1 MHPLFPDPQRRRI
14 NLGGVSG
21 PTHASVLNNVQ
32 SQRVQRQRQKRE
44 TDAATRVQAAWRGFV
59 GRRRVRGHLRSV
71 FDRDLDG
78 IDAMRVL
85 VTLRE
90 KELLDVWVNAMLT
103 RGEAQLFCSATAPHL
118 ESWSF
123 LVRHIARLILANVAR
138 QPKIASMQLLR
149 TLLTP
154 AVVKQYLGDV
164 QGTVFLQSLM
174 SDLLRQRFYE
184 VVSTAL
190 YSMSKTS
197 PETPLLAQLC
207 TAPFEALPCALQLL
221 LPFLT
226 NTLTIPLLPNLLPIT
241 SLTAFSAKIPSFS
254 RWRFMEEDLAALS
267 GLGTEKKVHLLAN
280 LVAFMQPRYPTLDSD
295 SLEAYLALLTALLTG
310 LPTYLLDPVGRGALS
325 ESTIS
330 GDDNS
335 DDDEDEDAEP
345 TQAAARPFTI
355 DARTRKRVDTIPST
369 THLSA
374 LLRARSSSGAASDSE
389 PLINFVAVLVGPSGW
404 PSKKQTVLGAVLG
417 IGVGAGVGLG
427 SCIAEI
433 YRTQISGRSF
443 EALVEAG
450 RKPASQNA
458 GPVNAAAL
466 MLLLDLFT
474 QTLLTMGDDEFF
486 AFPADESESSADL
499 EVNASSSTQVQAQN
513 PLRKE
518 ELLDL
523 TRGLMRLVLALYFSG
538 DARPSSEPLIRER
551 KCIAPEVKRLR
562 SKAVRF
568 LLAVHARDSRR
579 SFLPEDHWHA
589 KTERYIN
596 LKAFV
601 EVAAREEAHVP
612 QADATDRERAYFAPR
627 LAILHAVPFA
637 LPFRTRAAVFQMWSS
652 MLRAFR
658 AERHWQRQQRVPLQV
673 QQRRRQQEFRWPQRV
688 VGRAYRDGH
697 VIEVAEDIPREEWAP
712 EDERRL
718 AMDLDLDVAPP
729 PVPPPAPLRNPEP
742 DSEGVVKI
750 RRDHVAEDGFAQL
763 KDMPVEFFHGPFAV
777 AFVDKLGM
785 PEGNVG
791 HLGLYKEFFTAI
803 CKEVFRPGGELG
815 LWVENEKHEIYP
827 NPASSARTS
836 EKLEWF
842 RFIGRIVGK
851 ALHDGILIDFAFAG
865 FFLAK
870 WLGRQVYLDDLASL
884 DPSLYRGLLFLKHYT
899 GDVEDLSLNFTA
911 DVDDEGTLRTV
922 DLMPDGGNT
931 TVTKANR
938 LQYIYL
944 IAHLR
949 LSWQIKPQS
958 EAFFRGLSD
967 LIEPRWLKMFNQQEL
982 QTLLGGADVDTGID
996 VDDLRA
1002 NTDYQGVFHPDHATM
1017 LERANPSQQPQD
1029 GRIPEGLKP
1038 REHPTIVIFWN
1049 VVKTFNPK
1057 ELRAL
1062 LHFVTSC
1069 SRPPLLGFKNLHPHF
1084 TIQDMGLDTED
1095 HLPAAATCSNLL
1107 LLPRYTDEAVLKE
1120 KLLCAIMS
1128 ESGF

>member
-21 PTHASVLNNVQ
+21 PTHASVLNDVQ
-32 SQRVQRQRQKRE
+32 SQRAQRQRQKRE
-44 TDAATRVQAAWRGFV
+44 ADAATRVQAAWRGFV

-71 FDRDLDG
+71 FERDMGG

-85 VTLRE
+85 VILRE
-90 KELLDVWVNAMLT
+90 EELLDVWVNVMLT

-123 LVRHIARLILANVAR
+123 LVRRIAGLILASVAR
-138 QPKIASMQLLR
+138 QPKLASMQLLR

-154 AVVKQYLGDV
+154 AVVKQHLGDV
-164 QGTVFLQSLM
+164 QGTVFLRSLM
-174 SDLLRQRFYE
+174 SDLLRQRFHE
-184 VVSTAL
+184 IVSTAL
-190 YSMSKTS
+190 YSMSKMS

-207 TAPFEALPCALQLL
+207 TAPFEALPCASQLL

-226 NTLTIPLLPNLLPIT
+226 NTLTIPLLPNLLPIA

-254 RWRFMEEDLAALS
+254 RWRFTEEDLAALR

-280 LVAFMQPRYPTLDSD
+280 LVAFMQPRYPTLNSD
-295 SLEAYLALLTALLTG
+295 SLEAYLALLTAVLTG
-310 LPTYLLDPVGRGALS
+310 LPAYLLDPDGRVTL
-325 ESTIS
+325 STIS
-330 GDDNS
+330 DDDNS
-335 DDDEDEDAEP
+335 DDDEDDEP
-345 TQAAARPFTI
+345 AQAAAAAPPFKI
-355 DARTRKRVDTIPST
+355 DARTRKRIDTLPSPS
-369 THLSA
+369 HLSA
-374 LLRARSSSGAASDSE
+374 LLRARSSSGAASESE
-389 PLINFVAVLVGPSGW
+389 SLINFVAVLVGPSGW
-404 PSKKQTVLGAVLG
+404 SSKKQTVLGTVLG
-417 IGVGAGVGLG
+417 IGISAGVGLG

-433 YRTQISGRSF
+433 YRTQICGRSF
-443 EALVEAG
+443 EELVEAG

-474 QTLLTMGDDEFF
+474 QTVLTMGDDEFF
-486 AFPADESESSADL
+486 AFPADESESSADPGL
-499 EVNASSSTQVQAQN
+499 NASSSTQVQSRN

-538 DARPSSEPLIRER
+538 DARPSSEFIQER

-579 SFLPEDHWHA
+579 SFLPEGHWHA
-589 KTERYIN
+589 ETERYIN

-601 EVAAREEAHVP
+601 EVAGREEAHVP

-627 LAILHAVPFA
+627 LAILHALPFA

-658 AERHWQRQQRVPLQV
+658 AQRHWQQQQQRVPPRV
-673 QQRRRQQEFRWPQRV
+673 QRRRRQQEFRWPQRV
-688 VGRAYRDGH
+688 IGRAYRDGY
-697 VIEVAEDIPREEWAP
+697 VLEIAEDIPREEWAP
-712 EDERRL
+712 EDELRL
-718 AMDLDLDVAPP
+718 AMAMELDVPPPPP
-729 PVPPPAPLRNPEP
+729 PVPAPGPWRNPES

-911 DVDDEGTLRTV
+911 DVDDEGTLHTV
-922 DLMPDGGNT
+922 DIMPNGGNT
-931 TVTKANR
+931 AVTKANR

-967 LIEPRWLKMFNQQEL
+967 LVEPRWLKIFNQQEL

-1002 NTDYQGVFHPDHATM
+1002 NTDYQGVFHPDHAAM
-1017 LERANPSQQPQD
+1017 LEGENQQPQD
-1029 GRIPEGLKP
+1029 GQIPEGLKP
-1038 REHPTIVIFWN
+1038 QEHPTIVIFWN
-1049 VVKTFNPK
+1049 VVKMFNPK

-1095 HLPAAATCSNLL
+1095 RLPAAATCSNLL
-1107 LLPRYTDEAVLKE
+1107 LLPRYTDKAVLRE